1 MPPLLP
7 HIPLQAKE
15 LLNFNL
21 WSAVCAGG
29 LFLIGLGLLLLC
41 EKIFKVSAKGIF
53 RTLFLSVYCLLCATA
68 VYLNGIRQEQQDRL
82 QWAREIALN
91 RDLPAE
97 ARFAQT
103 LQELQQEGA
112 LPPAFSRIDS
122 LGDKD
127 SLANSWQELV
137 FSPSFNHYRCFFTF
151 CEPGELLLLEDSL
164 TENCRT
170 FFERKAQKGTP
181 TGIPGLYGTDYG
193 IEYYAYLFQ
202 NPVFW
207 GEDTLIMNVELGRKK
222 FADVPGGTGLRLPP
236 AYSYAFYSENELWSY
251 NGSFLYPFRLKTG
264 LPDSLYFF
272 KRQGYDHLFY
282 PLEQDR
288 LLVLSTP
295 EADPTDILPNF
306 SLFFILFGMAGAL
319 VLALFD
325 KDFLGTAGTYARQL
339 RSGMFVLLLSVV
351 LVFGAVAL
359 FFIRQIN
366 LNENSKLLR
375 SQSLSILAEM
385 ESRYTNLPAGCL
397 LPPQN
402 DSIIQKL
409 HTETEQ
415 LGNLFRQDIYLY
427 STQGGLISSPRPES
441 LLPEQ
446 LNEGILNEIAEEQSH
461 LLILPRQGSLLAF
474 ASIRNANGEV
484 IGFFCLPY
492 YIPVE
497 RQRAEMSR
505 FLCTYLN
512 IMVLL
517 CLITFVF
524 SSLLARR
531 ITKPLQLVT
540 RMVAQ
545 IKPAQKN
552 NHLEWKRKDEIGVL
566 VKQYNL
572 LVDELETS
580 LRKLAESE
588 RENAWS
594 EMARQVAHEI
604 KNPLT
609 PIKLQVQ
616 LLQRAYH
623 EGRDD
628 FKERLDRFAE
638 LLGGQIDRLA
648 HIAGA
653 FSQFAQWQKPQMQE
667 VFPAQVLRQTLEL
680 FKADERT
687 TFRIE
692 IPPQN
697 EKIRIYAD
705 SGFLEQILIN
715 LIRNAIQAFEEAQI
729 PNPEIRLGIEES
741 PEGICTVYV
750 TDNGPGIRAENRE
763 RIFEP
768 RFTTRST
775 GAGLGLA
782 ICRRLAE
789 SMDAKIALENSS
801 ENGTTFTLRMKSVR

>member
-29 LFLIGLGLLLLC
+29 LFLIGFGLLLLC
-41 EKIFKVSAKGIF
+41 EKVFKISAKGIF
-53 RTLFLSVYCLLCATA
+53 RSLFLSVYCLVCATA

-82 QWAREIALN
+82 EWARKIALS

-97 ARFAQT
+97 ERFAKA
-103 LQELQQEGA
+103 LQEQQQDGT
-112 LPPAFSRIDS
+112 LPTAFSRIDRP
-122 LGDKD
+122 GGKD
-127 SLANSWQELV
+127 SLINSWQDLV

-151 CEPGELLLLEDSL
+151 CEPEELLLLEDSL
-164 TENCRT
+164 TANCRA
-170 FFERKAQKGTP
+170 FFEQKAQKGTP

-202 NPVFW
+202 IPVFS
-207 GEDTLIMNVELGRKK
+207 GQDTLMMNVELGRKK
-222 FADVPGGTGLRLPP
+222 FADVPGSMGLRLPP

-251 NGSFLYPFRLKTG
+251 NGSFLYPFRLKRDT
-264 LPDSLYFF
+264 PDSLYFF
-272 KRQGYDHLFY
+272 KRQGYDHLLY

-306 SLFFILFGMAGAL
+306 SLFFILFGIAGSL

-325 KDFLGTAGTYARQL
+325 KDFLGTAGTYTRQL

-351 LVFGAVAL
+351 FVFGAVAL
-359 FFIRQIN
+359 LFIRQIN
-366 LNENSKLLR
+366 LNENAKLLR

-385 ESRYTNLPAGCL
+385 ESRYMNLPGECL
-397 LPPQN
+397 LTPRN
-402 DSIIQKL
+402 DSIIAKL
-409 HTETEQ
+409 HAETEQ
-415 LGNLFRQDIYLY
+415 LGNLFRKDIYLY
-427 STQGGLISSPRPES
+427 STQGELISSPRPES

-446 LNEGILNEIAEEQSH
+446 LDQGLLNEIAEEQSH

-474 ASIRNANGEV
+474 ASFRNANGEV

-616 LLQRAYH
+616 LLQRAYN
-623 EGRDD
+623 EGDRHD

-653 FSQFAQWQKPQMQE
+653 FSQFAQWQKPQLQE
-667 VFPAQVLRQTLEL
+667 VYPAQIVRQTLEL
-680 FKADERT
+680 FKADEKI
-687 TFRIE
+687 TFRTE

-715 LIRNAIQAFEEAQI
+715 LIRNAVQALEDAQT
-729 PNPEIRLGIEES
+729 PDPEIRLGIEAS
-741 PEGICTVYV
+741 PEGFCTIYV
-750 TDNGPGIRAENRE
+750 ADNGPGIRTENRE

-789 SMDAKIALENSS
+789 SMNAEIALSVVQP
-801 ENGTTFTLRMKSVR
+801 TTFTLRMKSVR

>member
-29 LFLIGLGLLLLC
+29 LFLIGFGLLLLC
-41 EKIFKVSAKGIF
+41 EKVFKISAKGIF
-53 RTLFLSVYCLLCATA
+53 RSLFLSVYCLVCATA

-82 QWAREIALN
+82 EWARKIALS

-97 ARFAQT
+97 ESFAKT
-103 LQELQQEGA
+103 LQEQQQDGT
-112 LPPAFSRIDS
+112 LPTAFSRIDRP
-122 LGDKD
+122 GGKD
-127 SLANSWQELV
+127 SLINSWQDLV

-151 CEPGELLLLEDSL
+151 CEPEELLLLEDSL
-164 TENCRT
+164 TANCRA
-170 FFERKAQKGTP
+170 FFEQKAQKGTP

-202 NPVFW
+202 IPVFS
-207 GEDTLIMNVELGRKK
+207 GQDTLMMNVELGRKK
-222 FADVPGGTGLRLPP
+222 FADVPGSMGLRLPP

-251 NGSFLYPFRLKTG
+251 NGSFLYPFRLKRDT
-264 LPDSLYFF
+264 PDSLYFF
-272 KRQGYDHLFY
+272 KRQGYDHLLY

-306 SLFFILFGMAGAL
+306 SLFFILFGIAGSL

-325 KDFLGTAGTYARQL
+325 KNFLGTAGTYTRQL

-351 LVFGAVAL
+351 FVFGAVAL
-359 FFIRQIN
+359 LFIRQIN
-366 LNENSKLLR
+366 LNENAKLLR

-385 ESRYTNLPAGCL
+385 ESRYMNLPGECL
-397 LPPQN
+397 LPPRN
-402 DSIIQKL
+402 DSIIAKL
-409 HTETEQ
+409 HAETEQ
-415 LGNLFRQDIYLY
+415 LGNLFRKDIYLY
-427 STQGGLISSPRPES
+427 STQGELISSPRPES

-446 LNEGILNEIAEEQSH
+446 LDQGLLNEIAEEQSH

-474 ASIRNANGEV
+474 ASFRNANGEV

-616 LLQRAYH
+616 LLQRAYN
-623 EGRDD
+623 EGDRHD

-653 FSQFAQWQKPQMQE
+653 FSQFAQWQKPQLQE
-667 VFPAQVLRQTLEL
+667 VYPAQIVRQTLEL
-680 FKADERT
+680 FKADEKI
-687 TFRIE
+687 TFRTE

-715 LIRNAIQAFEEAQI
+715 LIRNAVQALEDAQT
-729 PNPEIRLGIEES
+729 PDPEIRLGIEAS
-741 PEGICTVYV
+741 PEGFCTIYV
-750 TDNGPGIRAENRE
+750 ADNGPGIRTENRE

-789 SMDAKIALENSS
+789 SMNAEIALSVVQP
-801 ENGTTFTLRMKSVR
+801 TTFTLRMKSVR

>member
-29 LFLIGLGLLLLC
+29 LFLIGFGLLLLC
-41 EKIFKVSAKGIF
+41 EKVFKISAKGIF
-53 RTLFLSVYCLLCATA
+53 RSLFLSVYCLVCATA

-82 QWAREIALN
+82 EWARKIALS

-97 ARFAQT
+97 ESFAKT
-103 LQELQQEGA
+103 LQEQQQDGT
-112 LPPAFSRIDS
+112 LPTAFSRIDRP
-122 LGDKD
+122 GGKD
-127 SLANSWQELV
+127 SLINSWQDLV

-151 CEPGELLLLEDSL
+151 CEPEELLLLEDSL
-164 TENCRT
+164 TANCRA
-170 FFERKAQKGTP
+170 FFEQKAQKGTP

-202 NPVFW
+202 IPVFS
-207 GEDTLIMNVELGRKK
+207 GQDTLMMNVELGRKK
-222 FADVPGGTGLRLPP
+222 FADVPGSMGLRLPP

-251 NGSFLYPFRLKTG
+251 NGSFLYPFRLKRDT
-264 LPDSLYFF
+264 PDSLYFF
-272 KRQGYDHLFY
+272 KRQGYDHLLY

-306 SLFFILFGMAGAL
+306 SLFFILFGIAGSL

-325 KDFLGTAGTYARQL
+325 KNFLGTAGTYTRQL

-351 LVFGAVAL
+351 FVFGAVAL
-359 FFIRQIN
+359 LFIRQIN
-366 LNENSKLLR
+366 LNENAKLLR

-385 ESRYTNLPAGCL
+385 ESRYMNLPGECL
-397 LPPQN
+397 LPPRN
-402 DSIIQKL
+402 DSIIAKL
-409 HTETEQ
+409 HAETEQ
-415 LGNLFRQDIYLY
+415 LGNLFRKDIYLY
-427 STQGGLISSPRPES
+427 STQGELISSPRPES

-446 LNEGILNEIAEEQSH
+446 LDQGLLNEIAEEQSH

-474 ASIRNANGEV
+474 ASFRNANGEV

-616 LLQRAYH
+616 LLQRAYN
-623 EGRDD
+623 EGDRHD

-653 FSQFAQWQKPQMQE
+653 FSQFAQWQKPQLQE
-667 VFPAQVLRQTLEL
+667 VYPAQIVRQTLEL
-680 FKADERT
+680 FKADEKI
-687 TFRIE
+687 TFRTE

-705 SGFLEQILIN
+705 FGFLEQILIN
-715 LIRNAIQAFEEAQI
+715 LIRNAVQALEDAQT
-729 PNPEIRLGIEES
+729 PDPEIRLGIEAS
-741 PEGICTVYV
+741 PEGFCTIYV
-750 TDNGPGIRAENRE
+750 ADNGPGIRTENRE

-789 SMDAKIALENSS
+789 SMNAEIALSVVQP
-801 ENGTTFTLRMKSVR
+801 TTFTLRMKSVR

>member
-29 LFLIGLGLLLLC
+29 LFLIGFGLLLLC
-41 EKIFKVSAKGIF
+41 EKVFKISAKGIF
-53 RTLFLSVYCLLCATA
+53 RSLFLSVYCLVCATA

-82 QWAREIALN
+82 EWARKIAFS

-97 ARFAQT
+97 KRFAKA
-103 LQELQQEGA
+103 LQEQQQDGT
-112 LPPAFSRIDS
+112 LPTAFSRIDRP
-122 LGDKD
+122 GGKD
-127 SLANSWQELV
+127 SLINSWQDLV

-151 CEPGELLLLEDSL
+151 CEPEELLLLEDSL
-164 TENCRT
+164 TANCRA
-170 FFERKAQKGTP
+170 FFEQKTQKGTP

-202 NPVFW
+202 IPVFS
-207 GEDTLIMNVELGRKK
+207 GQDTLMMNVELGRKK
-222 FADVPGGTGLRLPP
+222 FADVPGSMGLRLPP

-251 NGSFLYPFRLKTG
+251 NGSFLYPFRLKRDT
-264 LPDSLYFF
+264 PDSLYFF
-272 KRQGYDHLFY
+272 KRQGYDHLLY

-306 SLFFILFGMAGAL
+306 SLFFILFGIAGSL

-325 KDFLGTAGTYARQL
+325 KDFLGTAGTYTRQL

-351 LVFGAVAL
+351 FVFGAVAL
-359 FFIRQIN
+359 LFIRQIN
-366 LNENSKLLR
+366 LNENAKLLR

-385 ESRYTNLPAGCL
+385 ESRYMNLPGECL
-397 LPPQN
+397 LPPRN
-402 DSIIQKL
+402 DSIIAKL
-409 HTETEQ
+409 HAETEQ
-415 LGNLFRQDIYLY
+415 LGNLFRKDIYLY
-427 STQGGLISSPRPES
+427 STQGELISSPRPES

-446 LNEGILNEIAEEQSH
+446 LDQGLLNEIAEEQSH

-474 ASIRNANGEV
+474 ASFRNANGEV

-616 LLQRAYH
+616 LLQRAYN
-623 EGRDD
+623 EGDRHD

-653 FSQFAQWQKPQMQE
+653 FSQFAQWQKPQLQE
-667 VFPAQVLRQTLEL
+667 VYPAQIVRQTLEL
-680 FKADERT
+680 FKADEKI
-687 TFRIE
+687 TFRTE

-715 LIRNAIQAFEEAQI
+715 LIRNAVQAFEEAQTL
-729 PNPEIRLGIEES
+729 NPEIRLGIEES
-741 PEGICTVYV
+741 PDGICTLYV
-750 TDNGPGIRAENRE
+750 ADNGPGIRTENRE

-789 SMDAKIALENSS
+789 SMNAEIALSVVQP
-801 ENGTTFTLRMKSVR
+801 TTFTLRMKSVR

>member
-29 LFLIGLGLLLLC
+29 LFLIGFGLLLLC
-41 EKIFKVSAKGIF
+41 EKVFKISAKGIF
-53 RTLFLSVYCLLCATA
+53 RSLFLSVYCLVCATA

-82 QWAREIALN
+82 EWARKIALS

-97 ARFAQT
+97 ESFAKT
-103 LQELQQEGA
+103 LQEQQQDGT
-112 LPPAFSRIDS
+112 LPTAFSRIDRP
-122 LGDKD
+122 GGKD
-127 SLANSWQELV
+127 SLINSWQDLV

-151 CEPGELLLLEDSL
+151 CEPEELLLLEDSL
-164 TENCRT
+164 TANCRA
-170 FFERKAQKGTP
+170 FFEQKAQKGTP

-202 NPVFW
+202 IPVFS
-207 GEDTLIMNVELGRKK
+207 GQDTLMMNVELGRKK
-222 FADVPGGTGLRLPP
+222 FADVPGSMGLRLPP

-251 NGSFLYPFRLKTG
+251 NGSFLYPFRLKRDT
-264 LPDSLYFF
+264 PDSLYFF
-272 KRQGYDHLFY
+272 KRQGYDHLLY

-295 EADPTDILPNF
+295 ETDPTDILPNF
-306 SLFFILFGMAGAL
+306 SLFFILFGIAGSL

-325 KDFLGTAGTYARQL
+325 KNFLGTAGTYTRQL

-351 LVFGAVAL
+351 FVFGAVAL
-359 FFIRQIN
+359 LFIRQIN
-366 LNENSKLLR
+366 LNENAKLLR

-385 ESRYTNLPAGCL
+385 ESRYMNLPGECL
-397 LPPQN
+397 LTPRN
-402 DSIIQKL
+402 DSIIAKL
-409 HTETEQ
+409 HAETEQ
-415 LGNLFRQDIYLY
+415 LGNLFRKDIYLY
-427 STQGGLISSPRPES
+427 STQGELISSPRPES

-446 LNEGILNEIAEEQSH
+446 LDQGLLNEIAEEQSH

-474 ASIRNANGEV
+474 ASFRNANGEV

-616 LLQRAYH
+616 LLQRAYN
-623 EGRDD
+623 EGDRHD

-653 FSQFAQWQKPQMQE
+653 FSQFAQWQKPQLQE
-667 VFPAQVLRQTLEL
+667 VYPAQIVRQTLEL
-680 FKADERT
+680 FKADEKI
-687 TFRIE
+687 TFRTE

-715 LIRNAIQAFEEAQI
+715 LIRNAVQALEDAQT
-729 PNPEIRLGIEES
+729 PDPEIRLGIEAS
-741 PEGICTVYV
+741 PEGICTLYV

-789 SMDAKIALENSS
+789 SMNAEIALSVVQP
-801 ENGTTFTLRMKSVR
+801 TTFTLRMKSVR

>member
-29 LFLIGLGLLLLC
+29 LFLIGFGLLLLC
-41 EKIFKVSAKGIF
+41 EKVFKISAKGIF
-53 RTLFLSVYCLLCATA
+53 RSLFLSVYCLVCATA

-82 QWAREIALN
+82 EWARQIAFS

-97 ARFAQT
+97 KRFAKA
-103 LQELQQEGA
+103 LQEQQQDGT
-112 LPPAFSRIDS
+112 LPTAFSRIDRP
-122 LGDKD
+122 GGKD
-127 SLANSWQELV
+127 SLINSWQDLV

-151 CEPGELLLLEDSL
+151 CEPEELLLLEDSL
-164 TENCRT
+164 TANCRA
-170 FFERKAQKGTP
+170 FFEQKAQKGTP

-202 NPVFW
+202 IPVFS
-207 GEDTLIMNVELGRKK
+207 GQDTLMMNVELGRKK
-222 FADVPGGTGLRLPP
+222 FADVPGSMGLRLPP

-251 NGSFLYPFRLKTG
+251 NGSFLYPFRLKRDT
-264 LPDSLYFF
+264 PDSLYFF
-272 KRQGYDHLFY
+272 KRQGYDHLLY

-306 SLFFILFGMAGAL
+306 SLFFILFGIAGSL

-325 KDFLGTAGTYARQL
+325 KDFLGTAGTYTRQL

-351 LVFGAVAL
+351 FVFGAVAL
-359 FFIRQIN
+359 LFIRQIN
-366 LNENSKLLR
+366 LNENAKLLR

-385 ESRYTNLPAGCL
+385 ESRYMNLPGECL
-397 LPPQN
+397 LTPRN
-402 DSIIQKL
+402 DSIIAKL
-409 HTETEQ
+409 HAETEQ
-415 LGNLFRQDIYLY
+415 LGNLFRKDIYLY
-427 STQGGLISSPRPES
+427 STQGELISSPRPES

-446 LNEGILNEIAEEQSH
+446 LDQGLLNEIAEEQSH

-474 ASIRNANGEV
+474 ASFRNANGEV

-616 LLQRAYH
+616 LLQRAYN
-623 EGRDD
+623 EGDRHD

-653 FSQFAQWQKPQMQE
+653 FSQFAQWQKPQLQE
-667 VFPAQVLRQTLEL
+667 VYPAQIVRQTLEL
-680 FKADERT
+680 FKADEKI
-687 TFRIE
+687 TFRTE

-715 LIRNAIQAFEEAQI
+715 LIRNAVQAFEEAQTL
-729 PNPEIRLGIEES
+729 NPEIRLGIEES
-741 PEGICTVYV
+741 PDGICTLYV
-750 TDNGPGIRAENRE
+750 VDNGPGIRTENRE

-789 SMDAKIALENSS
+789 SMNAEIALSVVQP
-801 ENGTTFTLRMKSVR
+801 TTFTLRMKSVR

>member
-29 LFLIGLGLLLLC
+29 FFLIGLGLLLLC
-41 EKIFKVSAKGIF
+41 EKVFKISAKGIF
-53 RTLFLSVYCLLCATA
+53 RSLFLSIYCLICATA

-82 QWAREIALN
+82 EWAQKIAFS

-97 ARFAQT
+97 EKFALS
-103 LQELQQEGA
+103 LQEVQQDGA
-112 LPPAFSRIDS
+112 LPPALSRIDS
-122 LGDKD
+122 LGGKD
-127 SLANSWQELV
+127 SIAKAWQNLV

-151 CEPGELLLLEDSL
+151 CEPEELLLLADSL
-164 TENCRT
+164 TENCRA
-170 FFERKAQKGTP
+170 FFEQKAQSGTP

-193 IEYYAYLFQ
+193 IEYYTYLFQ
-202 NPVFW
+202 IPVFS
-207 GEDTLIMNVELGRKK
+207 GQDTLMMNVELGRKK
-222 FADVPGGTGLRLPP
+222 FADVPGSMGLLLPP

-251 NGSFLYPFRLKTG
+251 NGSFLYPFRLKRET
-264 LPDSLYFF
+264 PDSLYFF
-272 KRQGYDHLFY
+272 KRQGYDHLLY

-306 SLFFILFGMAGAL
+306 SLFFILFGIAGAL

-339 RSGMFVLLLSVV
+339 RSGMFMLLLAVV
-351 LVFGAVAL
+351 FVFGAVAL

-385 ESRYTNLPAGCL
+385 ENRYMNLPGECL
-397 LPPQN
+397 LPPRN
-402 DSIIQKL
+402 DSIIDKL
-409 HTETEQ
+409 HAETEQ
-415 LGNLFRQDIYLY
+415 LGNLFRKDIYLY
-427 STQGGLISSPRPES
+427 STQGELISSPRPES
-441 LLPEQ
+441 LLPER
-446 LNEGILNEIAEEQSH
+446 LDEDILNEIAEEQSH

-474 ASIRNANGEV
+474 ASFRNANGEV

-492 YIPVE
+492 YIAVE

-616 LLQRAYH
+616 LLQRAYN
-623 EGRDD
+623 EGDRHD

-653 FSQFAQWQKPQMQE
+653 FSQFAQWQKPQLQE
-667 VFPAQVLRQTLEL
+667 VYPAQIVRQTLEL
-680 FKADERT
+680 FKADEKI
-687 TFRIE
+687 TFRTE

-715 LIRNAIQAFEEAQI
+715 LIRNAVQALEDAQT
-729 PNPEIRLGIEES
+729 PDPEIRLGIEAS
-741 PEGICTVYV
+741 PEGFCTIYV

-763 RIFEP
+763 HIFEP

-789 SMDAKIALENSS
+789 SMNAEIALSVVQP
-801 ENGTTFTLRMKSVR
+801 TTFTLRMKSVR

>member
-29 LFLIGLGLLLLC
+29 LFLIGFGLLLLC
-41 EKIFKVSAKGIF
+41 EKVFKISAKGIF
-53 RTLFLSVYCLLCATA
+53 RSLFLSVYCLVCATA

-82 QWAREIALN
+82 EWARKIALS

-97 ARFAQT
+97 ESFAKT
-103 LQELQQEGA
+103 LQEQQQDGT
-112 LPPAFSRIDS
+112 LPTAFSRIDRP
-122 LGDKD
+122 GGKD
-127 SLANSWQELV
+127 SLINSWQDLV

-151 CEPGELLLLEDSL
+151 CEPEELLLLEDSL
-164 TENCRT
+164 TANCRA
-170 FFERKAQKGTP
+170 FFEQKAQKGTP

-202 NPVFW
+202 IPVFS
-207 GEDTLIMNVELGRKK
+207 GQDTLMMNVELGRKK
-222 FADVPGGTGLRLPP
+222 FADVPGSMGLRLPP

-251 NGSFLYPFRLKTG
+251 NGSFLYPFRLKRDT
-264 LPDSLYFF
+264 PDSLYFF
-272 KRQGYDHLFY
+272 KRQGYDHLLY

-306 SLFFILFGMAGAL
+306 SLFFILFGIAGSL

-325 KDFLGTAGTYARQL
+325 KDFLGTAGTYTRQL

-351 LVFGAVAL
+351 FVFGAVAL
-359 FFIRQIN
+359 LFIRQIN
-366 LNENSKLLR
+366 LNENAKLLR

-385 ESRYTNLPAGCL
+385 ESRYMNLPGECL
-397 LPPQN
+397 LPPRN
-402 DSIIQKL
+402 DSIIAKL
-409 HTETEQ
+409 HAETEQ
-415 LGNLFRQDIYLY
+415 LGNLFRKDIYLY
-427 STQGGLISSPRPES
+427 STQGELISSPRPES

-446 LNEGILNEIAEEQSH
+446 LDQGLLNEIAEEQSH

-474 ASIRNANGEV
+474 ASFRNANGEV

-616 LLQRAYH
+616 LLQRAYN
-623 EGRDD
+623 EGDRHD

-653 FSQFAQWQKPQMQE
+653 FSQFAQWQKPQLQE
-667 VFPAQVLRQTLEL
+667 VYPAQIVRQTLEL
-680 FKADERT
+680 FKADEKI
-687 TFRIE
+687 TFRTE

-715 LIRNAIQAFEEAQI
+715 LIRNAVQALEDAQT
-729 PNPEIRLGIEES
+729 PDPEIRLGIEAS
-741 PEGICTVYV
+741 PEGFCTIYV
-750 TDNGPGIRAENRE
+750 ADNGPGIRTENRE

-789 SMDAKIALENSS
+789 SMNAEIALSVVQP
-801 ENGTTFTLRMKSVR
+801 TTFTLRMKSVR